1 MEALIIFRTPYGGIK
16 KIAKKF
22 KGVDNIDNYIALMSR
37 KYGWMVDELFY

>member
-1 MEALIIFRTPYGGIK
+1 MEALIIFRTPYGAVK

-22 KGVDNIDNYIALMSR
+22 NGVDHIDNYIALMDR